1 MYELAEVVYV
11 LDSYLNNF
19 LTELL
24 GSLEK
29 EDMLNEAFVG
39 LSLATQGE
47 DTFPDNPSPFSS
59 LHRPTVQQRTLNV
72 SSNR

>member
-11 LDSYLNNF
+11 FDSYLNNF

-24 GSLEK
+24 GPLDK

-39 LSLATQGE
+39 LSLAAQE
-47 DTFPDNPSPFSS
+47 DTFPDKTSPFSS

>member
-11 LDSYLNNF
+11 FDSYLNNF

-24 GSLEK
+24 GPLDK

-39 LSLATQGE
+39 LSLAAQE
-47 DTFPDNPSPFSS
+47 DTFPDKPSPFSS